1 MASLTEERDQ
11 LKMDLQENVE
21 MVSNLRAS
29 VPHSHLNMHLFQSA
43 VSQQM
48 IEHQEELRTAL
59 EKNRE
64 QKELIRQLETAQTS
78 RQDAPPTEMTEQQEE
93 LQTHVSL
100 KTFHLCSGTE
110 IFHLCSINLTHVH
123 KLQVI
128 FLSEPTY

>member
-21 MVSNLRAS
+21 MVSSLGAS
-29 VPHSHLNMHLFQSA
+29 VTDPHVRTHLFQSA
-43 VSQQM
+43 VFKQM

-78 RQDAPPTEMTEQQEE
+78 RQDAPPTEMSEQQEE

-100 KTFHLCSGTE
+100 NGRHLCSGIE
-110 IFHLCSINLTHVH
+110 IISAQYMLLTSVH
-123 KLQVI
+123 KLQVT
-128 FLSEPTY
+128 F